1 MASTVNSVN
10 SAYTSSIYGNRN
22 VLSGLASGM
31 DTESMIENAIS
42 GIKLKITGLQQKRTK
57 VEWKQ
62 EAYRSMIDKM
72 VNFTQKYT
80 SYASSTNLFSA
91 SFFNNAVLN
100 TTSGKYADKISAT
113 GKTSS
118 NVQVLG
124 VKQLARAATYTV
136 SGVGGSV
143 SSNPTIAGE
152 TLDLAEKMELSKV
165 SGSLSINYGGTRS
178 YTINFD
184 ELEVYKDAKDLA
196 AAIDSKLGEQ
206 SMILSDGST
215 VKANTRIGVRSNYD
229 GVIEFYDKAD
239 AGNSVYVSSASGDIK
254 ETLNISPST
263 KTTEINVGTTEL
275 YDDTKTKADYIKTR
289 ELSFTLDGVTKKIK
303 IGDFSTAQGANDME
317 KLVNTLNDK
326 LADAFGKGRI
336 EVSAKASAEDPA
348 LSSLEFKAQKGST
361 MAIGS
366 GTALGLASN
375 NETSYVNT
383 GKKLGEILGDDV
395 WSSLNKMAADG
406 AVKQIPATKD
416 TPAYYQDSKGNRV
429 AQDEDGKYYQ
439 VDEKGNFMYDFV
451 VNDQS
456 VGRFSKDT
464 ALESVLTAIN
474 SNADSGVKV
483 SFSKTTN
490 QFQFTARES
499 GESSRVE
506 MGEGLAQKLFGADD
520 GREIKEEKGQDA
532 ILSMSVNGEIYEDAH
547 RSSNVFDVDGMTL
560 NLKGT
565 FNEDIDIVD
574 DAGNLTE
581 EAKKDAVTFTSSAD
595 TDKIVDAIRDMVNDY
610 NAMVEEIKNAYST
623 QPARKNNKSTYEP
636 LTDEDMAS
644 MSEASIKSYEEKA
657 KQGLLFADRDL
668 SSLYDKLRS
677 AITPGG
683 TDGGVLRSIG
693 IGTSYSNGLTTI
705 SLDETALRSAL
716 EADPDKVRDAFTK
729 TVEGGSSS
737 NGLMQNLKTTLDT
750 YAGTTGAV
758 KGILISKAG
767 SLRAPNSLRDNS
779 LQKQL
784 DDFDKQI
791 DRWQEKL
798 SDKVDYY
805 TSKFTA
811 LEQLIAEMN
820 SQSSALMG
828 LMGTGGS
835 Y

>member
-31 DTESMIENAIS
+31 DTESMIENAVS
-42 GIKLKITGLQQKRTK
+42 GIKLKVTGLQQKRTK

-62 EAYRSMIDKM
+62 DAYRSIIDKM

-91 SFFNNAVLN
+91 SFFNNAVVN

-118 NVQVLG
+118 DIQVLG

-136 SGVGGSV
+136 SGVGGAATSD
-143 SSNPTIAGE
+143 PIIAGGD
-152 TLDLAEKMELSKV
+152 LNLAELKELSKV
-165 SGSLSINYGGTRS
+165 SGSLSINYGGARS
-178 YTINFD
+178 FTIDFD
-184 ELEVYKDAKDLA
+184 ELEVYKDANELA
-196 AAIDSKLGEQ
+196 DAISSKLGEQ
-206 SMILSDGST
+206 SMTLTDGST
-215 VKANTRIGVRSNYD
+215 VKADTRIGVRANYD
-229 GVIEFYDKAD
+229 GMIEFYDKAG
-239 AGNSVYVSSASGDIK
+239 AGNSVYISSASGDIK
-254 ETLNISPST
+254 ETLNVSPST
-263 KTTEINVGTTEL
+263 QTTEINVGTTAL
-275 YDDTKTKADYIKTR
+275 YDDTKTNADYIKTR

-303 IGDFSTAQGANDME
+303 IGDFTAAQGANDTE

-336 EVSAKASAEDPA
+336 EVSAKASEENPA

-361 MAIGS
+361 MAIGN
-366 GTALGLASN
+366 GTALGLVSN

-395 WSSLNKMAADG
+395 WSGLNKIAAEG

-416 TPAYYQDSKGNRV
+416 TAAYYQDSKGNRV

-439 VDEKGNFMYDFV
+439 VDAKGNFMHEFV

-474 SNADSGVKV
+474 SNADAGVKV

-499 GESSRVE
+499 GEASRVE

-520 GREIKEEKGQDA
+520 AAGRVIKEEKGQDA
-532 ILSMSVNGEIYEDAH
+532 ILSMSVNGAVYEDAK

-565 FNEDIDIVD
+565 FNEDVSIE
-574 DAGNLTE
+574 DAQ
-581 EAKKDAVTFTSSAD
+581 KDAVTFTSSAD
-595 TDKIVDAIRDMVNDY
+595 TDKIVEVIRDMVNDY

-636 LTDEDMAS
+636 LTDEDMAN

-677 AITPGG
+677 AVTPGG
-683 TDGGVLRSIG
+683 ADGGVLRSIG

-729 TVEGGSSS
+729 TIEGGSSS
-737 NGLMQNLKTTLDT
+737 NGLMQSLKTTLDT

-758 KGILISKAG
+758 KGILINKAG

-784 DDFDKQI
+784 DDLDNQI